1 VKTRT
6 GAVGAI
12 VAVLLAA
19 VTLSGCGNIDA
30 GSGAAD
36 DFERFMSEQEHITGA
51 TGRGTNDL
59 PWHGSPSGN
68 VTVRDDI
75 SADDLETVVDMLGEY
90 YVDHDRG
97 NLDWK
102 NIAVDIGD
110 FRLDVEKTK
119 SLNDDLRALFEEI
132 RENPDYHGGRVRLG
146 QVELAVEGDPS
157 VDTLDLLN
165 SAFADLEDYFVEYTD
180 IEGRPA
186 LSDTISVVFHRAD
199 GSEQFVFTQSGVDA
213 RSDAGIVAFQAL
225 LASSPIDFAR
235 ISSTRFQVYMVDE
248 ASVPAADALARSLLV
263 SYAPD
268 EIHVQGPSD

>member
-1 VKTRT
+1 MKTRT

-12 VAVLLAA
+12 VAIVLAA

-90 YVDHDRG
+90 YVDRDRG

-102 NIAVDIGD
+102 NMAVDIGD

-119 SLNDDLRALFEEI
+119 SLNDDLRALFEVI
-132 RENPDYHGGRVRLG
+132 RENPIYDGGDIQLRDIALTVG
-146 QVELAVEGDPS
+146 GDPS

-165 SAFADLEDYFVEYTD
+165 DSFADLEDHFVEYTD

-186 LSDTISVVFHRAD
+186 LSDTVSVVFERPD
-199 GSEQFVFTQSGVDA
+199 GREQYIFTQSGVGQLPEA
-213 RSDAGIVAFQAL
+213 EIAAFQAL
-225 LASSPIDFAR
+225 WTDLTLEYARVEKDRFYVQLADKG
-235 ISSTRFQVYMVDE
+235 
-248 ASVPAADALARSLLV
+248 SVPEADALVRSLLV
-263 SYAPD
+263 GYPEGA
-268 EIHVQGPSD
+268 ITVNGPRG